1 MIQFTFQL
9 LDENQELI
17 KETTNKDGKF
27 SFELAYDQDSL
38 AVRDADGNI
47 VGHVAVKDGK
57 DFVYYVKE
65 KEGDASYYNYCDWM
79 YRVTVHVKDNG
90 DGKLLVTKNVE
101 LASGTDSSRADTDKL
116 TFINK
121 YTPSGSLTL
130 PVEKVLTGRSLSDE
144 TTPKFSFVLQG
155 DGQYQKI
162 VNDNEGK
169 NKFEISYSEKDINQT
184 YHYTVSEVDDHKDGY
199 SYDSTIYYVEV

>member
-1 MIQFTFQL
+1 M
-9 LDENQELI
+9 
-17 KETTNKDGKF
+17 
-27 SFELAYDQDSL
+27 
-38 AVRDADGNI
+38 
-47 VGHVAVKDGK
+47 
-57 DFVYYVKE
+57 
-65 KEGDASYYNYCDWM
+65 
-79 YRVTVHVKDNG
+79 
-90 DGKLLVTKNVE
+90 E

-199 SYDSTIYYVEV
+199 SYDSTIYDVTVYVRDNGEGKLIPEVTIHKNDEEKAYEGEGMLNVQKTIV